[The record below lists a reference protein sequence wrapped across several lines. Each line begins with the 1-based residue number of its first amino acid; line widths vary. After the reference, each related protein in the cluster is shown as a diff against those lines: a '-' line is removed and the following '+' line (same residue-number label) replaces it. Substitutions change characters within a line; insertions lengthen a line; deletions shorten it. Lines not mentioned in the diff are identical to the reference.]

1 MKSETGN
8 RSEAVVEETKTGWQ
22 GGRRSSRDGG
32 DLGEAARDSQEN
44 SYSDG
49 SWDPGLDK
57 KGGRASRALTELEKI
72 DGSLHLWFQ

>member
-1 MKSETGN
+1 MKPETGN
-8 RSEAVVEETKTGWQ
+8 RSEAVVEEIKTGWQ

-44 SYSDG
+44 SYGDG

-57 KGGRASRALTELEKI
+57 KGSQLPNTLQY
-72 DGSLHLWFQ
+72 FY